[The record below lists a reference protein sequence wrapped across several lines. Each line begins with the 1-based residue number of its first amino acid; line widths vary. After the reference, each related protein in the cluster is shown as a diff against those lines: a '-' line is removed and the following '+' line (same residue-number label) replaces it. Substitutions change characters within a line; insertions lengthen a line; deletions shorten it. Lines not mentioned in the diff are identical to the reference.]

1 MTYVD
6 EGVVGNIVIVLH
18 VLIQKYSIINMTC
31 EKMSDS
37 NIVINI
43 NMLSRIIASN
53 MFNTEMTNTYLE
65 NALDPVAMLLVL
77 SPPLPFSPP
86 LPLFPSVAS
95 TDRHDPRDCQ
105 YRGSRA

>member
-1 MTYVD
+1 
-6 EGVVGNIVIVLH
+6 
-18 VLIQKYSIINMTC
+18 MTC